1 MELNFEF
8 DIKGIDVAYKLLILV
23 FLVYGIDVKLEEIL
37 IEGIE
42 KIELDDMEFVKEFGY
57 SIKFLGI
64 VKKYL
69 DCIELRVYLSMIKNE
84 CMFFKVDGVMNVI
97 SVIGDKVGEILYYG
111 VGVGGEFIVSVVI
124 SDIIEIVRKKSF
136 LMLGFEIL

>member
-1 MELNFEF
+1 
-8 DIKGIDVAYKLLILV
+8 
-23 FLVYGIDVKLEEIL
+23 
-37 IEGIE
+37 
-42 KIELDDMEFVKEFGY
+42 
-57 SIKFLGI
+57 
-64 VKKYL
+64 
-69 DCIELRVYLSMIKNE
+69 MIKNE